1 MTVGTTTRMSR
12 RSERFGDRGD
22 WKERLGRIGLIGK
35 GVLFGVIGLLALQ
48 IAQGDAAADAT
59 HTGAIE
65 WVGEQPLG
73 RFLLVALTVSLL
85 ALAAWRLLDAAVGD
99 PVEGSET
106 SDRVKYAVKGVVYLG
121 LGVAAA
127 ATTAANWGGSGSSAS
142 SGSSGGERSAEAT
155 ATVLEWPMG
164 RWLVIGVGL
173 AVVAFALHIVK
184 KHVVDREFLRR
195 MSISSTSW
203 IAGFGRF
210 GYAARAVAYALIGW
224 FLVQAGV
231 AYEPQRAKGLS
242 GTLLEVSG
250 ETWGQLLLWAVA
262 IGLLAYGVFT
272 LAEAKYRRAA

>member
-1 MTVGTTTRMSR
+1 MTTTTTTRAHTQMS
-12 RSERFGDRGD
+12 GHGGGD
-22 WKERLGRIGLIGK
+22 WKERLGRVGLVGK

-65 WVGEQPLG
+65 WVGEQPFG
-73 RFLLVALTVSLL
+73 KFLLVALTVSLF

-106 SDRVKYAVKGVVYLG
+106 SDRAKYAAKGVVYLG
-121 LGVAAA
+121 LGIAAA
-127 ATTAANWGGSGSSAS
+127 ATTAANWSRSRS
-142 SGSSGGERSAEAT
+142 SGSSGSSSGERSAEAT

-164 RWLVIGVGL
+164 RWLVIGAGL
-173 AVVAFALHIVK
+173 AVVAIALYIVK
-184 KHVVDREFLRR
+184 KHVVDREFLQR
-195 MSISSTSW
+195 MSITSTSW

-210 GYAARAVAYALIGW
+210 GYAARAVAYGLIGW
-224 FLVQAGV
+224 FLVRAGLTYD
-231 AYEPQRAKGLS
+231 AEKANGLS

-250 ETWGQLLLWAVA
+250 ETWGRLLLWAVA
-262 IGLLAYGVFT
+262 VGLLAYGVFT

>member
-1 MTVGTTTRMSR
+1 MTVGTTTRKSTKSMISG
-12 RSERFGDRGD
+12 ERGD
-22 WKERLGRIGLIGK
+22 WKERLGRVGLVGK

-48 IAQGDAAADAT
+48 IARGDAAADAT

-73 RFLLVALTVSLL
+73 KFLLVALTVSLF

-106 SDRVKYAVKGVVYLG
+106 SDRVKYGAKGVVYLG
-121 LGVAAA
+121 LGIAAA
-127 ATTAANWGGSGSSAS
+127 TTTAANWNGSGSS
-142 SGSSGGERSAEAT
+142 GSSEDERSAEAT
-155 ATVLEWPMG
+155 ATVLEWPLG
-164 RWLVIGVGL
+164 RWLVMAIGAGVI
-173 AVVAFALHIVK
+173 AVALYIVK
-184 KHVVDREFLRR
+184 KHVVDRDFLQR
-195 MSISSTSW
+195 MSITSTSW

-210 GYAARAVAYALIGW
+210 GYAARAVAYALIGY
-224 FLVQAGV
+224 FLVQAG
-231 AYEPQRAKGLS
+231 ATYEPQRAKGLS

-250 ETWGQLLLWAVA
+250 QTWGQLLLWAVA